1 MLFIRSFLT
10 IFQPM
15 LSHPMTILAWIRIF
29 QFYHFFY
36 IYQLV
41 FFCKEK
47 LPFCFFSFFVSLW
60 MSLWTNGL
68 LLFSCIRNHYSIML
82 FDAQIVPSLVIK
94 LVLGP
99 FDMTPLVFD
108 YFTAFWPNRMSQ
120 VHFLLSL
127 SLLQGV
133 LVPFIGQCYL
143 ETTNSVLGLF
153 IQHFYQWRE

>member
-1 MLFIRSFLT
+1 
-10 IFQPM
+10 
-15 LSHPMTILAWIRIF
+15 
-29 QFYHFFY
+29 
-36 IYQLV
+36 
-41 FFCKEK
+41 
-47 LPFCFFSFFVSLW
+47 
-60 MSLWTNGL
+60 
-68 LLFSCIRNHYSIML
+68 ML

-108 YFTAFWPNRMSQ
+108 YFISFWPNRMSQ

-143 ETTNSVLGLF
+143 ETTNWVLGLF
-153 IQHFYQWRE
+153 IQHFYQ